1 MTAEGVLGVTG
12 TGKPRLGE
20 AGCTLLPGGTTS
32 VTEKLLKKSTLAT
45 NKDYNNSN

>member
-20 AGCTLLPGGTTS
+20 AGCTLLGVPGGTTS
-32 VTEKLLKKSTLAT
+32 VTEIF
-45 NKDYNNSN
+45 